1 MFVDGNVRF
10 FILFLTEQGGVIQKS
25 KKSLVLVG
33 KSLQSEI
40 NKFQGW
46 GVREAKCLID
56 YA

>member
-46 GVREAKCLID
+46 GVRKQNA
-56 YA
+56 